1 MSPAEVHSMA
11 EKREKPAVIVVNS
24 QVARGSVGGRAAVF
38 ILERLG
44 FRVWFVPTVSLPW
57 HPGHGPSTRIRPDEA
72 TFGAFVND
80 LAGAPWLGEV
90 AGVMTGYLGAAS
102 QAGPV
107 AELVDAVKNANPATL
122 YLCDPIIGDS
132 DGLFQPEAVG
142 VAIHDLLLP
151 RADIATPNRAELAWL
166 TGKPLSDNEQLIAAA
181 RGLGPR
187 EMVVTSA
194 FAGEGRIGNLLVEP
208 KNASLVSHLQIEA
221 VPHGSGD
228 MLSALYFAHRL
239 DGRDPAV
246 SLERA
251 AAATLGL
258 IGLGRHLDTDEM
270 PLATGQTVFESP
282 PDGVEVE
289 TLDDTSP

>member
-1 MSPAEVHSMA
+1 MA

-44 FRVWFVPTVSLPW
+44 FRVCFVPTVSLAW

-72 TFGAFVND
+72 TFAAFVDD

-102 QAGPV
+102 QAGPI
-107 AELVDAVKNANPATL
+107 AGLVDAVKNANPAMR

-132 DGLFQPEAVG
+132 GGLFQPEAVG

-151 RADIATPNRAELAWL
+151 RADIATPNRHELAWL
-166 TGKPLSDNEQLIAAA
+166 TGKPLSDNEQLIATA
-181 RGLGPR
+181 RGLGPQ

-194 FAGEGRIGNLLVEP
+194 FAGEGRIGNLLVGP
-208 KNASLVSHLQIEA
+208 KNSSLVSHLELEA
-221 VPHGSGD
+221 VPHGTGD
-228 MLSALYFAHRL
+228 TLSALYFAHRL

-246 SLERA
+246 SLGRA
-251 AAATLGL
+251 AAAILGL
-258 IGLGRHLDTDEM
+258 VRLGRRLDADEM
-270 PLATGQTVFESP
+270 PLETGQTLFESL
-282 PDGVEVE
+282 PDGVESE
-289 TLDDTSP
+289 TLDGASP

>member
-1 MSPAEVHSMA
+1 MA

-24 QVARGSVGGRAAVF
+24 QVARGSVGGRAAAF

-44 FRVWFVPTVSLPW
+44 FRVWFVPTVSLAW
-57 HPGHGPSTRIRPDEA
+57 HPGHGPSTRFRPDEA

-102 QAGPV
+102 QAGPI
-107 AELVDAVKNANPATL
+107 AGLVDAVKNANPAML

-132 DGLFQPEAVG
+132 DGLFQPETVG
-142 VAIHDLLLP
+142 VAIHDMLLP
-151 RADIATPNRAELAWL
+151 RADIATPNRHELAWL
-166 TGKPLSDNEQLIAAA
+166 TGKPLNDNEELIGVA

-208 KNASLVSHLQIEA
+208 KNARVVSHLKLES
-221 VPHGSGD
+221 VPHGTGD
-228 MLSALYFAHRL
+228 TLSALYFAHRL
-239 DGRDPAV
+239 EGRTPAV
-246 SLERA
+246 SLELA
-251 AAATLGL
+251 AAAILAL
-258 IGLGRHLDTDEM
+258 VRLGRRLDADEM
-270 PLATGQTVFESP
+270 PLETGQTLFESP
-282 PDGVEVE
+282 PDSVEVE
-289 TLDDTSP
+289 TLDDASP

>member
-1 MSPAEVHSMA
+1 MA
-11 EKREKPAVIVVNS
+11 EKREKPAVIVVSS

-44 FRVWFVPTVSLPW
+44 FRVWFVPTVAFPW
-57 HPGHGPSTRIRPDEA
+57 HAGHGRSTRVQPDEA
-72 TFGAFVND
+72 IFGSFVND
-80 LAGAPWLGEV
+80 LIGSPWLGEV

-107 AELVDAVKNANPATL
+107 AELVAAVKKANPAML
-122 YLCDPIIGDS
+122 YMCDPIIGDS

-142 VAIHDLLLP
+142 VAIHDMLLP
-151 RADIATPNRAELAWL
+151 RADIAMPNRYELAWL
-166 TGKPLSDNEQLIAAA
+166 TGKSLRNNEELITAA

-187 EMVVTSA
+187 ETVVTSA

-208 KNASLVSHLQIEA
+208 ENVSLVSHLEIPA
-221 VPHGSGD
+221 VPHGTGD
-228 MLSALYFAHRL
+228 ALSALYFANRL
-239 DGRDPAV
+239 EGRNSAV

-258 IGLGRHLDTDEM
+258 IKLGRHLDADEM
-270 PLATGQTVFESP
+270 PLETGQTLFESP
-282 PDGVEVE
+282 ADGVEVE
-289 TLDDTSP
+289 TVDEARP